1 MKILSGG
8 TFGRT
13 AVAGLL
19 GLTAACSG
27 LIAAV
32 AALPAA
38 MAEQGFV
45 TAVKPYVVPVDPRYS
60 IKALLSAGDRVPETS
75 NPSRQYQMVGIP
87 DGLGAHR
94 NSDGTITFYMNHEL
108 VNTVESET
116 VPGVEV
122 NRGAIVSKYILA
134 SDGSVLSGERAYD
147 TVYLENTLIG
157 PAAETGNSTPGFGR
171 LCSGTLVGP
180 REGFSTHI
188 YFPNEEATGAA
199 TFDGKGGLAVA
210 VIDNAAYALPKLGR
224 FAWENTVPM
233 RTPNDKTVIIGMEDG
248 PSTPDSQ
255 LWLYVGTRV
264 RSPGSTILRSNG
276 LDNGKL
282 YVFVSDTPGM
292 RSEVEFQSGTI
303 EGHWVEIQNAE
314 NLTDVALEAA
324 ADAVGAFGFIRTE
337 DGTFNKRSRADY
349 YFVTT
354 GSSFTAPGASAP
366 ANKLGRLYHLEL
378 SRGNPAT
385 QPSKLTVVYNA
396 DQVINAG
403 GDIAISPDNIDTS
416 RDFLM
421 INEDGTTESRAVMT
435 AKGRDG
441 SVWRFEISD
450 DAKINVASATRV
462 ASLNPPGRD
471 GIAVLAGVWE
481 TSGVLDA
488 TRLFG
493 NGTWLTDVQA
503 HSPTTAPLPG
513 TVEDGQLVLMRGP
526 SDDDD
531 EQR

>member
-1 MKILSGG
+1 MRILNLSVGKR
-8 TFGRT
+8 GR
-13 AVAGLL
+13 AALPLL
-19 GLTAACSG
+19 GLT
-27 LIAAV
+27 AAV

-38 MAEQGFV
+38 MAAQGFV
-45 TAVKPYVVPVDPRYS
+45 TAVKPYVVPVDPAYS
-60 IKALLSAGDRVPETS
+60 IKPLLSAGDRVPETS
-75 NPSRQYQMVGIP
+75 NPSREYQMVGIP

-94 NSDGTITFYMNHEL
+94 NSDGTITLYMNHEL
-108 VNTVESET
+108 TNTTESET
-116 VPGVEV
+116 VPGVEK

-134 SDGSVLSGERAYD
+134 ADGSVLSGERAYD
-147 TVYLENTLIG
+147 TVYMENTLIG

-171 LCSGTLVGP
+171 FCSGALVGP

-188 YFPNEEATGAA
+188 YFPNEESTGAT

-224 FAWENTVPM
+224 FPWENTVPM
-233 RTPNDKTVIIGMEDG
+233 RTRNDKTVIIGMEDG

-255 LWLYVGTRV
+255 LWLYVGTRIS
-264 RSPGSTILRSNG
+264 SPGSTILRRNG

-282 YVFVSDTPGM
+282 HVFVSDTPGM
-292 RSEVEFQSGTI
+292 ISEVEFQSGTI
-303 EGHWVEIQNAE
+303 EGHWVEIPNAE
-314 NLTDVALEAA
+314 TLTDVELEAA
-324 ADAVGAFGFIRTE
+324 ADAVGAFSFIRPE
-337 DGTFNKRSRADY
+337 DGAFNKRSRADY

-354 GSSFTAPGASAP
+354 GSPHTAPGASAP

-378 SRGNPAT
+378 SRASDPAT

-421 INEDGTTESRAVMT
+421 INEDGTSESRPVMT

-441 SVWRFEISD
+441 SVWRFEIGD

-526 SDDDD
+526 SDDDND
-531 EQR
+531 DN